1 MAARN
6 LRRRLTRP
14 LLPVVCLSLAVG
26 CTPPPEPKQLPPQ
39 TVTQTPE
46 PPPPS
51 DPPPPAPERP
61 STVVVVD
68 HGGSET
74 TPPQTLADAARAEKE
89 RRQAVGKPTVVIT
102 DKNLAEYAAKGQITT
117 GKPMPAATP
126 AATDPKAAA
135 PKSAQDEDYWRKRG
149 LEIRQRWH
157 DAVEEGKKQQAA
169 VDRLRT
175 QFYAED
181 DPYVRDGRIKPEW
194 DRALDKLDQAR
205 RDTESAKRDLD
216 DFTDEGYRAGALQA
230 WLEEGIDLEP
240 PHTPAK
246 KDKPNEPGEPKV
258 IQDMARE
265 PSTPPPA

>member
-1 MAARN
+1 MAAR
-6 LRRRLTRP
+6 RL
-14 LLPVVCLSLAVG
+14 LLSLACLTLTAA
-26 CTPPPEPKQLPPQ
+26 CTPAPQPKQLPPQ
-39 TVTQTPE
+39 TVTQTPA

-68 HGGSET
+68 HGGEET
-74 TPPQTLADAARAEKE
+74 PPPQTLADAARAEKE
-89 RRQAVGKPTVVIT
+89 RRQTVGKPTVVIN

-117 GKPMPAATP
+117 AKPAPSATAPATGP
-126 AATDPKAAA
+126 TAA
-135 PKSAQDEDYWRKRG
+135 PANPQNEEYWRKRG

-157 DAVEEGKKQQAA
+157 DAAEESKKQQAA

-175 QFYAED
+175 QFYSED

-205 RDTESAKRDLD
+205 REIENAKRDLD
-216 DFTDEGYRAGALQA
+216 AFTEEGYRAGALQA

-240 PHTPAK
+240 PHPPVK
-246 KDKPNEPGEPKV
+246 KDKPSEPGEPK
-258 IQDMARE
+258 ILQEGTRE
-265 PSTPPPA
+265 PSSPPPA